1 MTEEMASPGDP
12 AGFEGADPLGPD
24 ERWADF
30 SPMIAY
36 LVITGLVLTL
46 ATWRN
51 LAWAYVVGLL
61 LTVIWVLGFVV
72 VRDRPERWFRW

>member
-1 MTEEMASPGDP
+1 VSEETLPPEATE
-12 AGFEGADPLGPD
+12 ADPLGPD
-24 ERWADF
+24 VRWANE
-30 SPMIAY
+30 SPMIGY
-36 LVITGLVLTL
+36 LVVTGLLLTL

-72 VRDRPERWFRW
+72 VRNRPQRWFRW